1 MPHYRIYNRLEFVR
15 KRGIVSDGYGVPHR
29 RVPFAGRHG
38 GNVRG
43 ALVWNIRA
51 SGAIPHERL
60 QNNMLAQ
67 RVATNGAAKVDEFLC
82 EHLHLGVRDAVHAGK
97 GRPVVDAGLFEKHHG
112 RGADF
117 PGFAGTRMCLDPR
130 VLRGRRGELAAN
142 ATAFRVGICA
152 LHRKRREMHDR
163 LVEVAHVGCLVRRQL
178 EIDALVGP
186 RLVLQ
191 HATALSPEVPTGFGE
206 DRVALELRV
215 FDDPDGI
222 LHLAEVYVACD
233 KILEDGDVVAFVQ
246 FARGGEPGIRRLA
259 RGGERRPARLLAVR
273 KILSSASVRMVPAP
287 AWALIVSAL
296 RSRIVRICARES
308 GLMLRSESFL
318 SAPAE
323 VSAASP
329 RSRRIRAISS
339 TPTPF
344 WESAF
349 MKAFLMASTSRC
361 ESVVWLDPL
370 KWTLLLIFSSVVS
383 LARRTSPALYLPVA
397 TAWNCW
403 IEMFTFA
410 RSGMVVLLSFWLIG
424 CARRRERLV
433 AACDLVELREAD
445 GWYCHCFLSNL
456 MVVACLGIPLC
467 LHARRRQV
475 TSRHPRHG
483 AVRWIRDDETERQ
496 VL

>member
-60 QNNMLAQ
+60 QDNMLAQ

-191 HATALSPEVPTGFGE
+191 HATAHSPEVPAGLGE

-215 FDDPDGI
+215 FDDLDGI

-246 FARGGEPGIRRLA
+246 LARGGEPGIRRLA
-259 RGGERRPARLLAVR
+259 RGGERRLARLRVSGVQLGVGTDGSRAGMGVDRRGVAVEDGAYLRAR
-273 KILSSASVRMVPAP
+273 KRLDAALGEFLVRAGGSVGGKPEIAP
-287 AWALIVSAL
+287 DLGNLVHAYAVLGKRLYEGV
-296 RSRIVRICARES
+296 
-308 GLMLRSESFL
+308 
-318 SAPAE
+318 
-323 VSAASP
+323 
-329 RSRRIRAISS
+329 
-339 TPTPF
+339 
-344 WESAF
+344 
-349 MKAFLMASTSRC
+349 
-361 ESVVWLDPL
+361 LDGQHL
-370 KWTLLLIFSSVVS
+370 KM
-383 LARRTSPALYLPVA
+383 RKR
-397 TAWNCW
+397 
-403 IEMFTFA
+403 
-410 RSGMVVLLSFWLIG
+410 
-424 CARRRERLV
+424 RLV
-433 AACDLVELREAD
+433 GSLEVDAVVDLLERGLVGETHFA
-445 GWYCHCFLSNL
+445 
-456 MVVACLGIPLC
+456 GIVLAGRNS
-467 LHARRRQV
+467 LKLLD
-475 TSRHPRHG
+475 
-483 AVRWIRDDETERQ
+483 RD
-496 VL
+496 VYVC